1 MQQPERHD
9 LAWLGAI
16 LTLAAA
22 LRLWGLNAPLWHDE
36 IQTLATHLNRDWAAM
51 LDGYSMNHHYLH
63 NLLAKAS
70 ISVLGDAPWAV
81 RLPAM
86 LFGLGTIA
94 ASWHLARDIAGP
106 RIAHVSALLLALSY
120 HQIWFSQNARGYTA
134 LAFFSTLAMV
144 LFLRGMRRPRPAT
157 WLGLGL
163 CMAAAVFTHLTGA
176 FFFVALGLVWLG
188 TVVARALRG
197 RLEPGLIGPP
207 LTGFLL
213 GTAVTL
219 LLYAPL
225 VPSLIETVQSVSGS
239 SAVDPMKEYQNPLW
253 TAFEAIRT
261 ATGNAGPLTAL
272 TGGAAVLLSLLGWI
286 AAHRDAPHFAPA
298 VFLHMVVT
306 VALLMAIDMRIWP
319 RFFFTDIA
327 FLMIL
332 IVLGVQL
339 GSALIAHL
347 IRAPRLAGAI
357 FGLGV
362 IGMVGISA
370 LLALRNYQFPKQ
382 DLRGAWSLARELEQQ
397 GARIIAIGHAGSN
410 FHARFG
416 ANWPV
421 LYTDAEYRSAI
432 DRDGPVVLI
441 VGFPARVFRDLPQL
455 AADAGALPG
464 MDICSPGHRG
474 PVLRTLRC
482 FPGTLGDGN
491 VIVFGRD

>member
-1 MQQPERHD
+1 MRHSGRHD
-9 LAWLGAI
+9 LVWLGAI
-16 LTLAAA
+16 LALAAA
-22 LRLWGLNAPLWHDE
+22 LRVWGLNAPLWHDE
-36 IQTLATHLNRDWAAM
+36 IQTLATHLNRGWASM
-51 LDGYSMNHHYLH
+51 LDSYSMNHHYLH

-70 ISVLGDAPWAV
+70 ISVLGDTPWAV

-94 ASWHLARDIAGP
+94 AAWHLARDIGGT

-163 CMAAAVFTHLTGA
+163 CMAAAIFTHLTGA

-188 TVVARALRG
+188 TVMVRALRG

-225 VPSLIETVQSVSGS
+225 VPSLIATVQSVSGS
-239 SAVDPMKEYQNPLW
+239 SAADPMKEYQSPLW
-253 TAFEAIRT
+253 AAFEAIRT

-272 TGGAAVLLSLLGWI
+272 AGVAVLLLSLLGWI
-286 AAHRDAPHFAPA
+286 ATYRDARLFAPT
-298 VFLHMVVT
+298 VFLHIAVT
-306 VALLMAIDMRIWP
+306 VALLMAVDMRIWP

-332 IVLGVQL
+332 IVSGVQL

-347 IRAPRLAGAI
+347 VRAPRLAGPI
-357 FGLGV
+357 FTLGV
-362 IGMVGISA
+362 IGMIGISA
-370 LLALRNYQFPKQ
+370 MLALRNYQYPKQ
-382 DLRGAWSLARELEQQ
+382 DLKAAWNFAHQIERQ
-397 GARIIAIGHAGSN
+397 GARVIAIGHAGSN
-410 FHARFG
+410 FRARFG
-416 ANWPV
+416 ADWPV
-421 LYTDAEYRSAI
+421 LFTDAEYHKAI
-432 DRDGPVVLI
+432 AGDGPVVLV
-441 VGFPARVFRDLPQL
+441 VGFPARVFRDMPQL
-455 AADAGALPG
+455 AADAGVTPG
-464 MDICSPGHRG
+464 TDICAPGHEG

-491 VIVFGRD
+491 VIVLSRD